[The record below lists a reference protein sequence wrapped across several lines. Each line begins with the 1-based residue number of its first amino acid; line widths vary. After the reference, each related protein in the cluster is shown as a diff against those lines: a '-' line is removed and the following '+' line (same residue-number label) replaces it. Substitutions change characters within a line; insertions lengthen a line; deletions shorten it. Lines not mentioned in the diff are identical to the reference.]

1 LETPTS
7 FLVSAYSLLY
17 SDANYLRQLIEVHG
31 PANPDAAHRAPWRD
45 KLYEIIFDH
54 HTSAGRLFDRVLLIL
69 LFLLGVLTVLLDS
82 VSSLHDAYG
91 PYLRAAEWGVTILF
105 TLEYAARL
113 LCAPN
118 FLRYASSFFGVVDL
132 LAIAPT
138 FLGIF
143 LGITHS
149 FTLIRTLR
157 LLRVF
162 RILKLTQFLGEATA
176 LKVALRASLP
186 KITVF
191 LFTVLTVVILVG
203 ALMYS
208 NRGRAKR
215 FHQHSC
221 RNVLGHRHGHP
232 SAMGIF
238 LRTPSSADS
247 SPPFSWCWD
256 TASSPCRP
264 ASSRSNWPALPPNS
278 PRVPVPAVP
287 SRIMTRT
294 LPTVNIAASR

>member
-1 LETPTS
+1 MAL
-7 FLVSAYSLLY
+7 
-17 SDANYLRQLIEVHG
+17 
-31 PANPDAAHRAPWRD
+31 ANPHAAHRAPWRD

-54 HTSAGRLFDRVLLIL
+54 HTSAGRLFDLVLLIL
-69 LFLLGVLTVLLDS
+69 ILLGVLTVLLDS
-82 VSSLHDAYG
+82 VSSLHDTYG

-203 ALMYS
+203 ALMYQIEGEQNGFTS
-208 NRGRAKR
+208 IPAAMYWAIVTVTTVGYGDISPHTILGRFIA
-215 FHQHSC
+215 SILM
-221 RNVLGHRHGHP
+221 VLGYGIIAVP
-232 SAMGIF
+232 TGIF
-238 LRTPSSADS
+238 SFELARTSTQLTPRPCPGCTFPHHDK
-247 SPPFSWCWD
+247 D
-256 TASSPCRP
+256 ASHCKHCGQSL
-264 ASSRSNWPALPPNS
+264 AS
-278 PRVPVPAVP
+278 
-287 SRIMTRT
+287 
-294 LPTVNIAASR
+294 